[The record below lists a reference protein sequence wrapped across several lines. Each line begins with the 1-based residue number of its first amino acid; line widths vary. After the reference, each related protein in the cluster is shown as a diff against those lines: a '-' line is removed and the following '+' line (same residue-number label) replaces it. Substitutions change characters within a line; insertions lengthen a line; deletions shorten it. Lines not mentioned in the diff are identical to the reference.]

1 MDVED
6 FRVNVV
12 ERIVEAIRE
21 MSKDSE
27 HSNMAVDI
35 DARYRSLMASDLY
48 FEDLMTDVFE
58 YDDFSDYGLGRSVL
72 NFAGRWFGLLFSWE
86 DNAMLIRSFDDF
98 EGVENFANVEP

>member
-1 MDVED
+1 MDVEN

-27 HSNMAVDI
+27 HSNRAVDI

-72 NFAGRWFGLLFSWE
+72 NFAGRWFGYLLCGR
-86 DNAMLIRSFDDF
+86 LRC
-98 EGVENFANVEP
+98 EPG